1 MSGPLNVF
9 YRPFVYSKGLFSRK
23 NWNLKQSHE
32 NPNFKAYVNGSLYSV
47 LSIQEFKDYAKE
59 MGLEAL
65 LSSFMKEDEKDTE
78 NYGVSILLVW
88 PRWPTTFNPS
98 LTPGA
103 KVTLTFFY

>member
-1 MSGPLNVF
+1 MKSVE
-9 YRPFVYSKGLFSRK
+9 
-23 NWNLKQSHE
+23 SHE

-78 NYGVSILLVW
+78 NYGVSKK
-88 PRWPTTFNPS
+88 S
-98 LTPGA
+98 
-103 KVTLTFFY
+103 FFYLLTLDL

>member
-1 MSGPLNVF
+1 M
-9 YRPFVYSKGLFSRK
+9 K
-23 NWNLKQSHE
+23 SHE

-78 NYGVSILLVW
+78 NYGVSILQTQPFL
-88 PRWPTTFNPS
+88 
-98 LTPGA
+98 LTRH
-103 KVTLTFFY
+103 L